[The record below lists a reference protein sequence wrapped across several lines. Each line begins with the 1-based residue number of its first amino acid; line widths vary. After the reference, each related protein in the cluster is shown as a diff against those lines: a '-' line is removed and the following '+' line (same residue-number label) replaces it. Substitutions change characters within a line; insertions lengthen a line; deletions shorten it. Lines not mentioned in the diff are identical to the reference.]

1 MMNGGRDQASGGRN
15 YKAGGC
21 AMSRHKA
28 VLAVLGATLAAAVLP
43 VTVRAPSSLEL
54 QHLSQVVRLNTAC
67 AAEAAGGCKF
77 NMQYICET
85 SSGDHRFYRNNDDQ
99 VE

>member
-1 MMNGGRDQASGGRN
+1 LGSASDVFVWIARMMNGGRDQASGGRN
-15 YKAGGC
+15 YK
-21 AMSRHKA
+21 
-28 VLAVLGATLAAAVLP
+28 
-43 VTVRAPSSLEL
+43 
-54 QHLSQVVRLNTAC
+54 
-67 AAEAAGGCKF
+67 AGGCKF